1 MYKFGCIGIG
11 NTGGA
16 VAQALVQAAG
26 GGSLMVS
33 SRTREKAEAAAA
45 RLGCMAGDNRD
56 LAAQCQYLFLGVKPQ
71 ILPGVLEE
79 LAPVLRSR
87 KSPCVLVSMAA
98 ALTIP
103 DLRQRGCGDWP
114 VIRIMPNTPSA
125 VGEGVIFYACSGN
138 CGKAQQEA
146 FLRYMAPAGKLFP
159 LAEELHAA
167 GSAVAGCG
175 PAFAAIFLES
185 MADGGVACGLPR
197 ASAIQYAAQMML
209 GTAKMVL
216 ETGRHPGVLKDS
228 VCSPAGSTIQGVRTL
243 EERGMRAA
251 VLDAVTVAYEK
262 NVELKKASD

>member
-11 NTGGA
+11 NMGGA

-98 ALTIP
+98 GVSLARLQS
-103 DLRQRGCGDWP
+103 LAEGCP
-114 VIRIMPNTPSA
+114 VVRIMPNTPVSVGA
-125 VGEGVIFYACSGN
+125 GLVLYTPGEGLT
-138 CGKAQQEA
+138 KEQESQLTA
-146 FLRYMAPAGKLFP
+146 ALAHAGQVDKLRSPCWTPPALW
-159 LAEELHAA
+159 
-167 GSAVAGCG
+167 
-175 PAFAAIFLES
+175 
-185 MADGGVACGLPR
+185 
-197 ASAIQYAAQMML
+197 Q
-209 GTAKMVL
+209 
-216 ETGRHPGVLKDS
+216 
-228 VCSPAGSTIQGVRTL
+228 
-243 EERGMRAA
+243 AA
-251 VLDAVTVAYEK
+251 VPPLPVSFWRPWPMAA
-262 NVELKKASD
+262 

>member
-11 NTGGA
+11 NMGGA

-98 ALTIP
+98 GVSLARLQS
-103 DLRQRGCGDWP
+103 LAEGCP
-114 VIRIMPNTPSA
+114 VVRIMPNTPVSVGA
-125 VGEGVIFYACSGN
+125 GLVLYTPGEGLTKEQESQLTAALAHAGQVDMVCRLLSNVCVATSFYQRPASRVYF
-138 CGKAQQEA
+138 
-146 FLRYMAPAGKLFP
+146 FLPILRNLLYLILMRLNRRIPNG
-159 LAEELHAA
+159 
-167 GSAVAGCG
+167 
-175 PAFAAIFLES
+175 
-185 MADGGVACGLPR
+185 MYGGVR
-197 ASAIQYAAQMML
+197 
-209 GTAKMVL
+209 
-216 ETGRHPGVLKDS
+216 GRL
-228 VCSPAGSTIQGVRTL
+228 L
-243 EERGMRAA
+243 
-251 VLDAVTVAYEK
+251 
-262 NVELKKASD
+262 N